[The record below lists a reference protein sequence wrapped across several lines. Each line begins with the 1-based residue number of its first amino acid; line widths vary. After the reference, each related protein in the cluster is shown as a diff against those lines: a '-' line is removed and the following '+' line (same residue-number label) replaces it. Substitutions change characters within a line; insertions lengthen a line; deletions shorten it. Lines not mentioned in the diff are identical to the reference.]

1 MLPRS
6 QELSIAA
13 QFYFWRE
20 QPPLELQ
27 GLSSAA
33 PSLRAAGGCSLGQT
47 TAQALMKLLVSL
59 VYMNGKNS
67 FGAFNLLTINTL
79 VKKNSDNEGSS
90 TQFILV
96 SILSVEKRRGENPA
110 LEHECNM
117 KKPSAES
124 QV

>member
-1 MLPRS
+1 ML
-6 QELSIAA
+6 
-13 QFYFWRE
+13 F
-20 QPPLELQ
+20 
-27 GLSSAA
+27 
-33 PSLRAAGGCSLGQT
+33 SLDQT

-67 FGAFNLLTINTL
+67 FGTFNLLTINTS
-79 VKKNSDNEGSS
+79 VKKNGDNEGSS

-96 SILSVEKRRGENPA
+96 SILSVEKRRGKKKPA
-110 LEHECNM
+110 LEYECNM